1 MPYADPDLRRKRDR
15 DRVRQRTAERIAQGL
30 CPRYGNK
37 PPVPGRSLCGKCGE
51 KRRLADRARAAKR
64 RRAGIKRVR
73 DAETRKAEYQR
84 ARQRAEARLARGVC
98 AKCGRDPHEP
108 GRRLCATCGERQRR
122 RDRERYAKARA
133 ANRPYGGRNPETKRA
148 HARRRT
154 RNRQRARRAAG
165 LCIRCGIGSPVEG
178 GSSCEACLAK
188 RRAGDRET
196 YAARRAAGL
205 CTRCG
210 APSFD
215 GAPVCGPC
223 TVLEDRYRD
232 ARNEAARIRYAERR
246 ARERCTHC
254 GTNPTFGASRCET
267 CAQQAYARS
276 EHVRGLPVYSPSF
289 TVIELDTGEP
299 LGVWER
305 WEDVV
310 LCLSFA
316 RLSFDDVEILHEHAP
331 MQPELTGLT

>member
-1 MPYADPDLRRKRDR
+1 MPHANPDLRHRRDR
-15 DRVRQRTAERIAQGL
+15 NRARRRTAERIARGL
-30 CPRYGNK
+30 CPRCGK
-37 PPVPGRSLCGKCGE
+37 QPPVPGRFLCQQCGE

-64 RRAGIKRVR
+64 RQAGTKRVR
-73 DAETRKAEYQR
+73 GPEARKAEYKR
-84 ARQRAEARLARGVC
+84 ARQRAEDRLARGVC

-108 GRRLCATCGERQRR
+108 NRRLCIACGEQLRR
-122 RDRERYAKARA
+122 RDRARYAKARA
-133 ANRPYGGRNPETKRA
+133 ANRPYGGRKPETKRA
-148 HARRRT
+148 QARRRT
-154 RNRQRARRAAG
+154 RKRQRARLAAG
-165 LCIRCGIGSPVEG
+165 RCIRCGTESPVEG
-178 GSSCEACLAK
+178 GSSCETCLAK
-188 RRAGDRET
+188 RRAADRAT
-196 YAARRAAGL
+196 YASRRAGGL

-215 GAPVCGPC
+215 GALVCGPC
-223 TVLEDRYRD
+223 TVLEDRYRE
-232 ARNEAARIRYAERR
+232 ARNETARIRYAERR

-267 CAQQAYARS
+267 CAQRAYSRS

-316 RLSFDDVEILHEHAP
+316 RLSFDDVEVLHEHAP

>member
-1 MPYADPDLRRKRDR
+1 M
-15 DRVRQRTAERIAQGL
+15 
-30 CPRYGNK
+30 CPRCGK
-37 PPVPGRSLCGKCGE
+37 QPPVPGRSLCKQCGE
-51 KRRLADRARAAKR
+51 KRRLADRARAAER
-64 RRAGIKRVR
+64 RQAGIRRVR
-73 DAETRKAEYQR
+73 NPEARKAEYQR
-84 ARQRAEARLARGVC
+84 ARQRAEDRLARGLC
-98 AKCGRDPHEP
+98 GKCGRDPHERD
-108 GRRLCATCGERQRR
+108 RRLCATCGEQQRR

-148 HARRRT
+148 QARRRT
-154 RNRQRARRAAG
+154 RDRQRARRAAG
-165 LCIRCGIGSPVEG
+165 RCIRCGAGSPVEG
-178 GSSCEACLAK
+178 GSSCETCLAA
-188 RRAGDRET
+188 RRTADRAT
-196 YAARRAAGL
+196 YAARGDAGL

-210 APSFD
+210 APSFE

-223 TVLEDRYRD
+223 AVLEDRYRE
-232 ARNEAARIRYAERR
+232 ARNQSSRDRYAERR

-254 GTNPTFGASRCET
+254 GANPTFGASRCEP
-267 CAQQAYARS
+267 CARQAYARS

-289 TVIELDTGEP
+289 TVIELATGEP

-331 MQPELTGLT
+331 MRPELTGLV